1 MILIGFEMS
10 KTYNKSFNK
19 QHRMVREDDMFRQKV
34 VESKKYKKPKNKQKV
49 EDFYTEYETELKQ

>member
-1 MILIGFEMS
+1 
-10 KTYNKSFNK
+10 
-19 QHRMVREDDMFRQKV
+19 MVREDDMFRQKV